1 MRGATDVKTR
11 NGALIAAVAAIAVLA
26 VVGGGILGSR
36 RAPKDSAGTAAAP
49 LPADSTTS
57 AAPSA
62 PTPPSTRPSAPPSAP
77 GAQARSTF
85 PVKVTVDLNK
95 LAKGR
100 APQAVYVSG
109 RKVIRGGQAP
119 VTVPGNGQ
127 ILQVIRYGAE
137 VWAIVLK
144 DSGHGTN
151 LVRIPQA
158 GAGRPA
164 QVVVDGGTVVGGA
177 DGLSAAYGTEPIGA
191 GGMRTAGGT
200 VVYEGAA
207 PGDRRALNRPDDWGV
222 RVMALAR
229 DTVFFRSSKSIY
241 STQTTLYGWN
251 VLTGEIT
258 TLNGVERAAQ
268 LNLAATAAATAE
280 QTGPGYCSSYVD
292 LASGQRKWRT
302 CEYELANSSDAKAF
316 TPSGST
322 VIYGP
327 PSYRQTGEQFVA
339 ALSASSG
346 DLVRLWSG
354 ASFQAAVPEDDDR
367 LLIRAATAKG
377 LQAIVRC
384 SISSGQC
391 ELATPLTKTDL
402 LLGA

>member
-1 MRGATDVKTR
+1 MKTR

-26 VVGGGILGSR
+26 VVGGGILASR
-36 RAPKDSAGTAAAP
+36 RAPKDSVGTAAAP
-49 LPADSTTS
+49 LPAGRPTS
-57 AAPSA
+57 AAAPA
-62 PTPPSTRPSAPPSAP
+62 PTPPPTRPPTPPPTPPPAP
-77 GAQARSTF
+77 GTQAKSTY

-109 RKVIRGGQAP
+109 RKVISGGQAP
-119 VTVPGNGQ
+119 VTVPGDGQ
-127 ILQVIRYGAE
+127 IMQVIRYADE
-137 VWAIVLK
+137 VWAIVLR
-144 DSGHGTN
+144 DFGYGTN
-151 LVRIPQA
+151 LLRIPHA

-191 GGMRTAGGT
+191 GGVRTAGGT

-207 PGDRRALNRPDDWGV
+207 PGDRRELNRPDDWGV
-222 RVMALAR
+222 LVMALAR
-229 DTVFFRSSKSIY
+229 DTVYFRSSKSIY

-251 VLTGEIT
+251 VLTGEVT
-258 TLNGVERAAQ
+258 TLNGVERAVQ
-268 LNLAATAAATAE
+268 LNLAATAAVTAE
-280 QTGPGYCSSYVD
+280 QSGPGYCSSYVD
-292 LASGQRKWRT
+292 VASGQRKWRT
-302 CEYELANSSDAKAF
+302 CEYELANYSDAKAF
-316 TPSGST
+316 TPSGNT

-327 PSYRQTGEQFVA
+327 PSYRQAGEQFVA

-346 DLVRLWSG
+346 DLVRRWSG
-354 ASFQAAVPEDDDR
+354 ASFQAAIPEDDDH
-367 LLIRAATAKG
+367 LLIRAATAEG

-384 SISSGQC
+384 SISSGRC
-391 ELATPLTKTDL
+391 ELTTPLTKTDL